1 MIEEKVNNLLKEAKI
16 FNMHVSGISY
26 DDNEEEI
33 VYAEAYQN
41 CLIIEPLTAQAE
53 REIKFNPYARTLSS
67 SKHFYCLQYFPNNI
81 PEEVEK
87 LPPKYRTRLDNLVK
101 AREQGK
107 IELYDSI
114 VLPVKEFLRLKYTAK
129 PYEKRK
135 DYDYKD
141 DMEDTSCK
149 QLAKPPKTFATIER
163 VSLTYN
169 TVLIL
174 HNAKENKNKALSYYK
189 DTQTFYNDCI
199 INYILE
205 HANILTPEN
214 FRYPNPIQEV
224 HISGR
229 ELLKLY
235 PHRTFKIEV
244 PSGIEIKYS
253 RESARLSKKDT
264 VIFKFNDDYLKQYK
278 DIIKRADN
286 NIEAPNSFIRIP
298 IFFVLEALKNENL
311 GSRSLNFLL
320 WFLCF
325 YRMPN
330 PYLLHSVKKIIDE
343 TGMDIKHGYKKP
355 VRRIQKYLDYLYIV
369 NALKIEEP
377 AKPDKINLDSP
388 IKYNG
393 ALIRIQKPK
402 KQKEKN

>member
-1 MIEEKVNNLLKEAKI
+1 MIEEKVYDLLNEAKI
-16 FNMHVSGISY
+16 FNLRNYFIDY
-26 DDNEEEI
+26 DEET
-33 VYAEAYQN
+33 VYAEVYQN
-41 CLIIEPLTAQAE
+41 CVIVQPLSAQAE
-53 REIKFNPYARTLSS
+53 REIKFNPYARILSS
-67 SKHFYCLQYFPNNI
+67 SKHFYCLQYFPKSI
-81 PEEVEK
+81 SEEREK
-87 LPPKYRTRLDNLVK
+87 LPPKYKTRLNNLFEAK
-101 AREQGK
+101 EQGK
-107 IELYDSI
+107 VELYKAI
-114 VLPVKEFLRLKYTAK
+114 VIPIKEFLKLKYTAK

-135 DYDYKD
+135 EHDYKD
-141 DMEDTSCK
+141 DYEDTSCK

-189 DTQTFYNDCI
+189 DTQTFYTDCI

-205 HANILTPEN
+205 HSDIIAPEN
-214 FRYPNPIQEV
+214 FKYENNLREI

-235 PHRTFKIEV
+235 PHKAFKLEAPNGV
-244 PSGIEIKYS
+244 EIQYS
-253 RESARLSKKDT
+253 RESARLSKKDK
-264 VIFKFNDDYLKQYK
+264 VIFKFSDNYLKPFK
-278 DIIKRADN
+278 DIIKRADDN
-286 NIEAPNSFIRIP
+286 VEAPNSFIRIP

-325 YRMPN
+325 YRMQN

-343 TGMDIKHGYKKP
+343 TGMDTKHGYKKP
-355 VRRIQKYLDYLYIV
+355 IRKILKYLDYLYIV

-377 AKPDKINLDSP
+377 TKPDKISLDSP

-393 ALIRIQKPK
+393 AYIKIQKPK
-402 KQKEKN
+402 KPKEKN